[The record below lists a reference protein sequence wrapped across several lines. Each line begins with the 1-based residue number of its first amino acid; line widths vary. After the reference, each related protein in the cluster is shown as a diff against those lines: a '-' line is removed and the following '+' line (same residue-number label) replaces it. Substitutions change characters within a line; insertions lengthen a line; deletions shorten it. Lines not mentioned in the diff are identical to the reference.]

1 MNLNEVRLS
10 GETKYAGRVITMQ
23 VDTVRL
29 PDGNTATREVVR
41 HPGGVCVAALS
52 DRQELLFVRQFRY
65 PYETVLLE
73 LPAGK
78 LSPGE
83 DPALCAARELKEETG
98 AEAAELTSLGVLYPS
113 VGYTDE
119 RLHLYMATGLSFG
132 ECCPDEDE
140 FLEVERI
147 PLLTAVEMVEAGEL
161 PDAKTQALVLRAY
174 LRLKNAG

>member
-41 HPGGVCVAALS
+41 HPGGVCVAALT

-65 PYETVLLE
+65 PYDTVLLE

-98 AEAAELTSLGVLYPS
+98 AEAAELVSLGVLYPS

-119 RLHLYMATGLSFG
+119 CLHLYMASDLSFG

-147 PLLTAVEMVEAGEL
+147 PLLKAVEMVEAGEL
-161 PDAKTQALVLRAY
+161 PDAKTQALVLRVY
-174 LRLKNAG
+174 LRLKTAG

>member
-41 HPGGVCVAALS
+41 HPGGVCVAALT

-147 PLLTAVEMVEAGEL
+147 PLLKAVEMVEAGEL

-174 LRLKNAG
+174 LRLKNTG